1 MFSHGKVPSW
11 YFITRGLN
19 LSFASWRTD
28 STIARCSWLSS
39 SFICNLVLAK
49 LPVSVLACWFWRVA
63 SADAAA
69 RAERDLHRLA
79 NHMLVARLDEVIE
92 LPKMLEIG
100 RASVGKECVS
110 TCRSR

>member
-69 RAERDLHRLA
+69 RAERDLHRSEE
-79 NHMLVARLDEVIE
+79 HTSE
-92 LPKMLEIG
+92 LQSLMCISYAVFCLK
-100 RASVGKECVS
+100 KKNKK
-110 TCRSR
+110 